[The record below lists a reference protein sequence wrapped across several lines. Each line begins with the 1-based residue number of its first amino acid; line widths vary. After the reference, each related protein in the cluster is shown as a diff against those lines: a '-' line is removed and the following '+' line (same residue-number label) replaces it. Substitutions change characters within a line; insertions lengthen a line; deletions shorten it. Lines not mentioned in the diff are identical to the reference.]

1 MTGYA
6 YDLAQHKS
14 SRIIEQAARLKA
26 IIWAETLEQPQ
37 PRSFSGILVKTDTE
51 TLHLQLNQPTLD
63 GTTPMVGQYYQLII
77 SMNDTRYLTVCDLR
91 EIQTENSNTFLIFSR
106 PQSLQIMQR
115 RHFHRLTPSQSFPA
129 YVSWQEPEGEG
140 EETKKDN
147 IKTPVLGQVRNLSS
161 CGMSIQ
167 VSETLD
173 MHLFIG
179 DTVYVRFSLNVRDPE
194 FFTSASICY
203 KELHMEKSE
212 LIIGLQFTNT
222 EENGEFQ
229 TRLREALNQNID
241 MKKGN

>member
-129 YVSWQEPEGEG
+129 YVSWQEPEGEC

-147 IKTPVLGQVRNLSS
+147 IK
-161 CGMSIQ
+161 
-167 VSETLD
+167 
-173 MHLFIG
+173 
-179 DTVYVRFSLNVRDPE
+179 TVYVRFSLNVRDPE